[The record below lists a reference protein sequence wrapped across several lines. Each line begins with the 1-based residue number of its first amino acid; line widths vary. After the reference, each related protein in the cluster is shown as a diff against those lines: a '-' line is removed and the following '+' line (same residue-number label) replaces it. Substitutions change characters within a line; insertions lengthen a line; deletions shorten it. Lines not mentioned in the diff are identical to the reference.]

1 MHRHFPH
8 YFQNEMMDCGP
19 ACLRMIAKHYGQHY
33 TLQTLRKKCFITR
46 EGVSMLGIS
55 DAAESIGFRTNG
67 VRITLKQLEEEAKLP
82 CILHWNQNHFVV
94 LYDVKTNR
102 KGESTFYI
110 ADPAS
115 QLLKYKQDEFC
126 KCWLGTSVPA
136 DQKQGTALLLEPGV
150 TFKDMDDEPEKST
163 KKDLLFFL
171 RYLLPYK
178 SQFAQLAVG
187 MILGSVLQMAFPLL
201 TQSLVDVG
209 INGKDL
215 GFITIILIAQL
226 SLFFAQLAVGFIRS
240 WIMLHINTRIDI
252 SLISDFLMKLMK
264 LPLSYFDTKMTGDI
278 MQRIGDHG
286 RIKSLLMGNSFNI
299 IFSIFNFFLFAGI
312 LGYYHPLVLG
322 IFLLGSTLHTIW
334 VLSFMRYRREL
345 DIKRFNQSAGEQSKL
360 IQLIQGMQEIKLNNC
375 EKQKRWEWE
384 HIQARLFK
392 ISVRG
397 LSLSQIQQAGSV
409 FFTQSTQIIISF
421 IAAKAVVEGNMT
433 LGMMMSMTY
442 ILGQVSA
449 PISEFIGFAQAVQDA
464 KISLERLN
472 EVHNQK
478 DEEQDSETKL
488 HELPENHDIRLED
501 IRFSYSGAERDYALD
516 GVSLTIPAH
525 KVTAI
530 VGASGSGKT
539 TIVKLLQGFY
549 EPLHGQIKIGNTPLS
564 MIHPRMWRSRVGS
577 VMQEGFIFSDT
588 IANNIAVG
596 VDEIDPERLRHAA
609 QVANIEEFILSLP
622 MGYATKIG
630 MEGNGISAG
639 QRQRILIARA
649 VYKNPE
655 FIFLDEATNSL
666 DTTNE
671 RIIMENLN
679 EFYKGKTV
687 LIVAHRLSTVRNAD
701 KIIVIDHGKVAEE
714 GTHETLTAKRGVYY
728 ELVRNQLELN
738 RKIKNNDGNE
748 G

>member
-19 ACLRMIAKHYGQHY
+19 ACLRMIVKHYGRHY

-94 LYDVKTNR
+94 CYDVKKNR

-334 VLSFMRYRREL
+334 VLSFMRFRREL

-577 VMQEGFIFSDT
+577 VMQESFIFSDT

-701 KIIVIDHGKVAEE
+701 KIIVIDHGKMAEE